1 MKIYNEVTI
10 DMNPESSAYGKH
22 LSEDS
27 HEYNGDVAL
36 CCRGGGDS
44 GDKTPEVFGIKE
56 DKGHPVHFWKQAGKL
71 PTGLSSTVGLP
82 TWLSGKQIEGISP
95 FYQQP
100 FKDLEKKL
108 TPELA
113 ESMKEYYTT
122 GAGQGDIP
130 EGAQWGEPTGDYPWD
145 YSATDPETIG
155 NEPVEIEVTSGD
167 DWDIADVIEEGRS
180 WEYHDKDEMDI
191 NIPGIKSFGEGWY
204 EPYYKAAVK
213 EPLEQ
218 MRKGAPATQGAQFEK
233 FGDVMADAGLPEEI
247 VQGITEASGGFTGW
261 QHRPDWAQGGA
272 VLPKGLGSDLST
284 IAGNLELAQQAF
296 TDEQKRIE
304 DFRVDAGETKED
316 EMLAHRVERA
326 KALSGREKEYEQA
339 EAAQSVSG
347 LAYSAPAE
355 QQMETLQEENVR
367 ELLKIKRGEAET
379 MKDYHTDIATAAQE
393 ETAAEDTLVGAK
405 MRSVTDIKG
414 LVPAIQEA
422 GGDIMD
428 VSTDILT
435 GHQTFGENI
444 AAGGPGGANI
454 KGKRGWGWADAYFQE
469 PDPKG
474 LTELQKLVQSSQDFG
489 TYLAETGVPGYIDEL
504 MAELS
509 TAETDV

>member
-1 MKIYNEVTI
+1 
-10 DMNPESSAYGKH
+10 
-22 LSEDS
+22 
-27 HEYNGDVAL
+27 
-36 CCRGGGDS
+36 
-44 GDKTPEVFGIKE
+44 
-56 DKGHPVHFWKQAGKL
+56 
-71 PTGLSSTVGLP
+71 
-82 TWLSGKQIEGISP
+82 
-95 FYQQP
+95 
-100 FKDLEKKL
+100 
-108 TPELA
+108 
-113 ESMKEYYTT
+113 
-122 GAGQGDIP
+122 
-130 EGAQWGEPTGDYPWD
+130 
-145 YSATDPETIG
+145 
-155 NEPVEIEVTSGD
+155 
-167 DWDIADVIEEGRS
+167 
-180 WEYHDKDEMDI
+180 
-191 NIPGIKSFGEGWY
+191 
-204 EPYYKAAVK
+204 
-213 EPLEQ
+213 
-218 MRKGAPATQGAQFEK
+218 
-233 FGDVMADAGLPEEI
+233 
-247 VQGITEASGGFTGW
+247 
-261 QHRPDWAQGGA
+261 
-272 VLPKGLGSDLST
+272 
-284 IAGNLELAQQAF
+284 
-296 TDEQKRIE
+296 
-304 DFRVDAGETKED
+304 
-316 EMLAHRVERA
+316 MLAHRVERA